1 MMTKRLF
8 FLLSLAQSTERKVS
22 IAVKLEP
29 YQKLIID
36 QNAWKNAARFCN
48 NDSLVFDVFDL
59 ICNTAASISK
69 SIQFIFS

>member
-8 FLLSLAQSTERKVS
+8 SFSLSLKSTEREVS

-69 SIQFIFS
+69 SIQFICS